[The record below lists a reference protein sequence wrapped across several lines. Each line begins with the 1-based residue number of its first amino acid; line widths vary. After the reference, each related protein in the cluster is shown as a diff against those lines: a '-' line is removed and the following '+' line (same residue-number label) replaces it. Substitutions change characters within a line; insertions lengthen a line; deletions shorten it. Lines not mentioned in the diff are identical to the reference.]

1 MKNFIQEKITEFKAE
16 TIGGKLDMLVIGTL
30 FGIISLLISAFS
42 LFVLAFVV
50 ALACSPF
57 TSTTKAHSHSSSH
70 DYDTAMRQIIK
81 QAAHKR

>member
-1 MKNFIQEKITEFKAE
+1 MKKFIQEKTTEFKAE
-16 TIGGKLDMLVIGTL
+16 NIGGKLCMVGE
-30 FGIISLLISAFS
+30 GIVGLMISAFG
-42 LFVLAFVV
+42 LFILVFVV